1 MMFHVKIEVVLVFF
15 VVFPG
20 YQWSVHQANTVVE
33 GVTHKIWRQVEE
45 LERIS
50 GSDSGTL
57 SVDGVPV
64 DSYITRWMVISLTKV
79 FNRIYRI
86 LH

>member
-1 MMFHVKIEVVLVFF
+1 MIWSSSGMMFYVNIEVVLVIFG
-15 VVFPG
+15 VFSG
-20 YQWSVHQANTVVE
+20 YQWLVHQANTVVE

-45 LERIS
+45 LERIP

-64 DSYITRWMVISLTKV
+64 DSYITRWMAIYLTS
-79 FNRIYRI
+79 I
-86 LH
+86 